1 MTNFI
6 LAAEATPSWLLPV
19 LLLGL
24 LVVML
29 VLPTLSNKK
38 RMKQF
43 KEMQDGLK
51 VGDKVQT
58 IGGIIG
64 RINRIND
71 KDGVKSV
78 VLETGDKKEKTFI
91 EFDVNAIA
99 GPIVKVP
106 AAEPN
111 LPETELEKKDVEPA
125 KDEILEQIEKNASAK
140 TAGNKKKSKK
150 SN

>member
-99 GPIVKVP
+99 GPIIKVP

>member
-6 LAAEATPSWLLPV
+6 LATEGTPAWLLPV
-19 LLLGL
+19 LLLVL

-29 VLPTLSNKK
+29 VLPTISNKK

-43 KEMQDGLK
+43 KEMQEGLK

-64 RINRIND
+64 RINRIIE

-78 VLETGDKKEKTFI
+78 LLETGDKKEKTFI

-106 AAEPN
+106 ANEPN
-111 LPETELEKKDVEPA
+111 IPETELEKAEAEPVH
-125 KDEILEQIEKNASAK
+125 DEILDQIEKNAAAK
-140 TAGNKKKSKK
+140 NAGNKKKGKK
-150 SN
+150 AN